1 MKNKKYFETF
11 IEYLFLLL
19 LGGSIYYGIEILYRG
34 YSHIA
39 MVLVGG
45 LCFIEIGLINELIS
59 WDMKFWKQVLIGD
72 VLVLIT
78 EFYSGCILN
87 LWLGLNIWDYSNLPF
102 NILGQISL
110 YFAILWI
117 PIVAIAIILDD
128 WAKYILSKGE
138 RPRYI
143 WK

>member
-117 PIVAIAIILDD
+117 PIVAVAIILDD
-128 WAKYILSKGE
+128 WAKYILDKGE